1 MDSRFQRHGGPRV
14 NRSSA
19 GMRWLVIASLW
30 TGSLAASAATLDEAR
45 AALRRGKHA
54 EVIESARAA
63 LDGKGGSSEDWT
75 LLQARALMDTG
86 RYPEARD
93 LLTNAV
99 AEVRRSVR
107 LRWLG
112 RTAALAAGDTN
123 TAAALVDDIRTLIN
137 AQAADLREPRA
148 RVALAEAAFLL
159 GADPK
164 TVLEKLLQPLRQS
177 DPGLAELHLARGN
190 IALEKHDAALAA
202 QAFQEGVQKQP
213 DDPDLHHGLARSH
226 MDGDRAVL
234 VESLENALRINERH
248 VPSLLLLVDYQID
261 AEDYAEAAK
270 NLDLV
275 DQVNPVHPEAW
286 AYRAVLAHLRN
297 DAQAETEARA
307 KALQHWPT
315 NPRVDHL
322 IGLKLSRKYRFAE
335 GASRQRQALA
345 FAPDYLPAKS
355 ALASDLLRLGE
366 EEEGWKLAH
375 EVHRDDAYDVAAFNL
390 VTLHDS
396 LGRYSRLT
404 NEHFVVRIASKEAA
418 IYGQKVLE
426 LLTRARATL
435 AAKYGVEPVSPTFV
449 EVFAEQKD
457 FGVRTFGIP
466 ENPGFLG
473 VCFGRVITA
482 NGPAAT
488 RGRDS
493 NWEAV
498 LWHEFTHVVTLQ
510 ATANR
515 MPRWLSEGIS
525 VHEELQAN
533 PSWGQRFNPR
543 YRSMIVGDD
552 LVPVSKLSGAFLAP
566 KSPFHLQFAYFQ
578 SALVVDYVL
587 ATKGNEALRAVLRD
601 LRDGTPINDALARH
615 VAPLPDLEKGFKEF
629 AVNRAKGVAPDLD
642 WTKPPAAKPGE
653 PPPPPVAEW
662 GKDKPR
668 NFYVLDNAA
677 RRAVAGK
684 DWEAALKPLRT
695 LVESFPEHAGA
706 DSAYPLLARVHRQLG
721 QTNEE
726 QRVLVSLAER
736 DHEAPDAY
744 LRLMEMSAATRDWP
758 EVLRNARRFLA
769 VNPLVPAPY
778 RLMAQAAEQTGD
790 RDAALQAFQTLLLL
804 DPPNPADAHF
814 QVARLLRDKDPSG
827 ARRHVL
833 QALEEAPRH
842 RKALQ
847 LLLELQPKE
856 ARGGSGKEASP

>member
-1 MDSRFQRHGGPRV
+1 MAWWPRV
-14 NRSSA
+14 AMALWLSFLA
-19 GMRWLVIASLW
+19 PGMFP
-30 TGSLAASAATLDEAR
+30 GGAASLDEAR
-45 AALRRGKHA
+45 AALRLGKHA
-54 EVIESARAA
+54 EVIKSARDA
-63 LDGKGGSSEDWT
+63 LAEGGGAGEDWT
-75 LLQARALMDTG
+75 VIQAQALLATG
-86 RYPEARD
+86 QYPEARD

-99 AEVRRSVR
+99 AQSRRSLR

-123 TAAALVDDIRTLIN
+123 AAAGLLDDIRLLIN

-148 RVALAEAAFLL
+148 RVVLAEAAFAL

-164 TVLEKLLQPLRQS
+164 VVIEKILQPLRQS

-202 QAFQEGVQKQP
+202 QAFQEGIQRQP
-213 DDPDLHHGLARSH
+213 DDPDLHHGLARAH
-226 MDGDRAVL
+226 LDGDRAVL
-234 VESLENALRINERH
+234 VEALENALRINERH
-248 VPSLLLLVDYQID
+248 VPSLLLLVDHQID
-261 AEDYAEAAK
+261 AEDYAEAGR

-297 DAQAETEARA
+297 DAKAEADARG
-307 KALQHWPT
+307 KALQHWPA

-322 IGLKLSRKYRFAE
+322 IGVKLSRKYRFAE
-335 GASRQRQALA
+335 GAARQRQALSM
-345 FAPDYLPAKS
+345 APEYLPAKS
-355 ALASDLLRLGE
+355 ALASDLLRLGD
-366 EEEGWKLAH
+366 EEGWKLAH
-375 EVHRDDAYDVAAFNL
+375 EVHQQDAYDVGAFNL

-396 LGRYSRLT
+396 LGRYARLT
-404 NEHFVVRIASKEAA
+404 NDHFVVRIASREAA
-418 IYGQKVLE
+418 VYGDKVLE
-426 LLTRARATL
+426 ILSRARSTL
-435 AAKYGVEPVSPTFV
+435 VAKYGVEPVSPTYV

-457 FGVRTFGIP
+457 FGVRTFGMP
-466 ENPGFLG
+466 DNPGFLG

-488 RGRDS
+488 RGRDA

-498 LWHEFTHVVTLQ
+498 LWHEFTHVITLQ

-578 SALVVDYVL
+578 SALVVDYIL
-587 ATKGNEALRAVLRD
+587 AQKGNEALRAILRD
-601 LRDGTPINDALARH
+601 LREGVPINDALARH
-615 VAPLPDLEKGFKEF
+615 VAPIPDLEKGFKEF
-629 AVNRAKGVAPDLD
+629 AVNRAKGVAPSLD

-653 PPPPPVAEW
+653 KPAPIAEW
-662 GKDKPR
+662 GKDKPG
-668 NFYVLDNAA
+668 NFYVLDDAA
-677 RRAVAGK
+677 RRAVASK
-684 DWEAALKPLRT
+684 DWEAALPPLRK
-695 LVESFPEHAGA
+695 LVESFPEHAGS

-726 QRVLVSLAER
+726 RRVLVLLAER
-736 DHEAPDAY
+736 DHEAADAY
-744 LRLMEMSAATRDWP
+744 LRLMELSAAAQDWP

-778 RLMAQAAEQTGD
+778 RWLAQAAEATGD
-790 RDAALQAFQTLLLL
+790 NETALQAFQALILL
-804 DPPNPADAHF
+804 DPPNPADAHY
-814 QVARLLRDKDPSG
+814 QVARLLKGKDPAG

-833 QALEEAPRH
+833 LALEEAPRH
-842 RKALQ
+842 RKALR
-847 LLLELQPKE
+847 LLLDLQPRDAAPQPTKE
-856 ARGGSGKEASP
+856 GNP